1 MCGVFCVIILFDLH
15 SSVFLLSSST
25 STVQEEKGEKDES
38 LLLTDQEISSFN
50 LFWLFVYGK
59 KKKRVRCNLPG
70 GDKDKIISDKLKSKS
85 KDTLWY
91 LLLRI

>member
-59 KKKRVRCNLPG
+59 KKKGKVQLAWR
-70 GDKDKIISDKLKSKS
+70 
-85 KDTLWY
+85 W
-91 LLLRI
+91 